1 MGFSLEERQVLLAML
16 VEPLDLA
23 ANLIWKKRSS
33 LQQPL
38 VRRSIRC
45 ARSAWCQS
53 LPISDW
59 RIFGRRCTAT
69 SRPSSLKL
77 A

>member
-38 VRRSIRC
+38 VRRSIPMR
-45 ARSAWCQS
+45 
-53 LPISDW
+53 
-59 RIFGRRCTAT
+59 
-69 SRPSSLKL
+69 
-77 A
+77 